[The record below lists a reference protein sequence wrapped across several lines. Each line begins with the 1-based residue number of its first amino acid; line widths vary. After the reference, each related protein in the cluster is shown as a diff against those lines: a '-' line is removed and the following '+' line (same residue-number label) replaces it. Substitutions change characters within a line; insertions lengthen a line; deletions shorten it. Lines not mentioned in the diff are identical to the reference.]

1 MRISARTILPLAL
14 LGVMLSVASHLL
26 AGPLSIG
33 LFTLPQVIAAAV
45 YTLCFLLLLALLCV
59 IESVVLVRKYID
71 RETGNVSMTA
81 LLRRVVKPS
90 SIFVGGAVVYLVVLS
105 ISGNANLVE
114 VYRTTSTAW
123 YDSTLWD
130 LEEPLFRLITASSI
144 AVGFW
149 ETIYYTMWLYVLL
162 VVAALVKAEKVSS
175 YMELAAAIVL
185 AFYATTLLAML
196 FPVAGPEYYRPQ
208 LFGYLDGTLSREL
221 QDYLGRHQAG
231 EVPQN
236 GLLYGTMATPS
247 LHVALTAMATW
258 FVARHWPKALWAAIP
273 WTILVWVS
281 TVLLA
286 WHYAVDGLAGVA
298 MGWGCIALATC
309 VVRLSKAR
317 WIRKSEPAAGA
328 ARESVGERRMG

>member
-1 MRISARTILPLAL
+1 MKNSARTISLLAL

-33 LFTLPQVIAAAV
+33 LLTLPQVIAAAA

-59 IESVVLVRKYID
+59 IESVALARKYID
-71 RETGNVSMTA
+71 RKTGNVNVSA
-81 LLRRVVKPS
+81 LWRRVVDPS

-114 VYRTTSTAW
+114 VYRTTSTVW
-123 YDSTLWD
+123 YDGILWD
-130 LEEPLFRLITASSI
+130 LEEPMFRLITTSSI
-144 AVGFW
+144 AVEFW
-149 ETIYYTMWLYVLL
+149 EAIYHAMWLYVLL
-162 VVAALVKAEKVSS
+162 VVAALVKAEKVNS
-175 YMELAAAIVL
+175 YMELAIAIVL

-196 FPVAGPEYYRPQ
+196 FPIAGPEYYRPQ

-221 QDYLGRHQAG
+221 QNYLGRHQVG

-258 FVARHWPKALWAAIP
+258 FVARHWPRALWIAIP
-273 WTILVWVS
+273 WTILIWVS

-286 WHYAVDGLAGVA
+286 WHYAVDGPAGVA
-298 MGWGCIALATC
+298 MGWGCIALAIRI
-309 VVRLSKAR
+309 VRLSKAR
-317 WIRKSEPAAGA
+317 WIRESEPAAGA
-328 ARESVGERRMG
+328 TRESAGERRMG